1 MTRVA
6 RGHKDPV
13 TTSPGRGG
21 STGSVL
27 DVVVGALDL
36 WCTGSPG
43 VIVVAIDGYGASG
56 KSTLADSLRAVTGA
70 RVVRTDDFFLRGGGE
85 DPDPKRVQTRSPA
98 AGPRTRRPERELGDF
113 YDVAR
118 LRVEALEPL
127 RAGQEA
133 VFHPFDWVLGMVSCT
148 ETHIAPADLVLLDG
162 VYSSAPELSDL
173 IDRTVFV
180 ETPETERLR
189 RLRTLVAP
197 EDWDNEWLQAEK
209 SYFTGVRPPRS
220 FDLVVPG
227 TGDLSGPLL

>member
-1 MTRVA
+1 M
-6 RGHKDPV
+6 
-13 TTSPGRGG
+13 
-21 STGSVL
+21 
-27 DVVVGALDL
+27 
-36 WCTGSPG
+36 
-43 VIVVAIDGYGASG
+43 
-56 KSTLADSLRAVTGA
+56 TGA
-70 RVVRTDDFFLRGGGE
+70 RVVRTDDFFLRG
-85 DPDPKRVQTRSPA
+85 
-98 AGPRTRRPERELGDF
+98 AGRTPIRNACKPGALRPGPEPRQPERELGDF

-118 LRVEALEPL
+118 LHVEALEPL

-227 TGDLSGPLL
+227 TGDLSGPLCNWQEFIW